1 MIYSSIPV
9 ILLFI
14 VTVLAAFAAYFTKAY
29 FCKKISSTTAD
40 INLFHAIVS
49 VGCGI
54 GLFFLGKCN
63 TALSRYTVLLGMA
76 FGAVTMLN
84 AVSYSMAIGIGTFSY
99 TTIINASSTVVTA
112 LSGYLFWDESL
123 SVLKICGIVL
133 MLMCYILSTKC
144 DSADDKKSVTVKWIV
159 VCLVMAVSGAS
170 IGIFQKMHQKSIYA
184 SEYTMFLV
192 TAFVV
197 SAIIS
202 FAFYAAASLKKRCFT
217 LGNQS
222 GYDKK
227 KMFGIMAVLL
237 GIGAVCTA
245 LNNDINLY
253 LSGVI
258 DSAIFF
264 PIVNGSGIIL
274 NILSA
279 LLFFK
284 EKLSRKQWLG
294 IAFGIA
300 AIACLCL

>member
-1 MIYSSIPV
+1 MTYSNISV
-9 ILLFI
+9 LLLFP
-14 VTVLAAFAAYFTKAY
+14 VTISAAFAVYFAKAY
-29 FCKKISSTTAD
+29 FCKKISSAASD

-49 VGCGI
+49 VGCAI
-54 GLFFLGKCN
+54 CLFFLGKCN

-76 FGAVTMLN
+76 FGAVTMIN

-123 SVLKICGIVL
+123 SALKICGIVL
-133 MLMCYILSTKC
+133 MLMCYILSTK
-144 DSADDKKSVTVKWIV
+144 SEEASDKKNVTLKWIA

-170 IGIFQKMHQKSIYA
+170 IGIFQKMHQKSVYA

-192 TAFVV
+192 TAFAV
-197 SAIIS
+197 SAVIS
-202 FAFYAAASLKKRCFT
+202 FAFYTAASLKKKCFAWNT
-217 LGNQS
+217 QS
-222 GYDKK
+222 DYTPKNF
-227 KMFGIMAVLL
+227 FGIMCVLL
-237 GIGAVCTA
+237 VVSAVCTA

-258 DSAIFF
+258 DSAVFF